1 MILPR
6 SLVFLTY
13 ALHLLFGVGVV
24 LSGSVGPHAPGSII
38 HSMSDWGAAIVV
50 AAASGIITM
59 RFLRNVP
66 LLEALASLVLF
77 SLLSVYI
84 VSAWGELLGGD
95 PDALRRA
102 ALILLA
108 SCLPLFRTMEL
119 VNVWISHR
127 GEGKA
132 RG

>member
-1 MILPR
+1 M
-6 SLVFLTY
+6 FFTY

-38 HSMSDWGAAIVV
+38 HSLSDWGAAIVV

-59 RFLRNVP
+59 RLVRNVP
-66 LLEALASLVLF
+66 LLEALASLTLF

-84 VSAWGELLGGD
+84 VASWGDLFGGD
-95 PDALRRA
+95 PDALRRS

-108 SCLPLFRTMEL
+108 SSLPLFRTMEL
-119 VNVWISHR
+119 VNIWISHR
-127 GEGKA
+127 GEGDK